1 MSKSKEIVFMI
12 PQPISG
18 EWMKET
24 ESMLRSMGIDT
35 QMWRVGNSQAGSFFV
50 SDTWA
55 FDELKDLVEPLD
67 DILLFETYEDYKLA
81 LKEWTL

>member
-1 MSKSKEIVFMI
+1 MNRYKEIIFMI

-18 EWMKET
+18 EWITET
-24 ESMLRSMGIDT
+24 KSMLRSMGIDT
-35 QMWRVGNSQAGSFFV
+35 HTWRVGNSQAGSFFV

-67 DILLFETYEDYKLA
+67 DILLFQTYEDYQLA